1 MKLTPELIRRVADA
15 IGNIPTRNTG
25 VIGYA
30 APLRSEI
37 SSRMIDRIAQTAI
50 EAIPEPPE
58 SADG

>member
-1 MKLTPELIRRVADA
+1 MKPTPELIRRVADA

-37 SSRMIDRIAQTAI
+37 SSRIDRIAQTAV